1 MNGFTVL
8 DGSLVQTPVISDSKW
23 RLVGVIAA
31 GVGDGIDLHW
41 QHDGDG
47 RVAVWRV
54 SNMTIQSGF
63 VTTVVHD
70 TGWKIRA
77 VGDFD
82 RDGISDYIW
91 RHDVDGRL
99 SVWLVQSMGHT
110 LELGA
115 VPDANWHLVGPR

>member
-1 MNGFTVL
+1 
-8 DGSLVQTPVISDSKW
+8 
-23 RLVGVIAA
+23 
-31 GVGDGIDLHW
+31 
-41 QHDGDG
+41 
-47 RVAVWRV
+47 
-54 SNMTIQSGF
+54 

-99 SVWLVQSMGHT
+99 SVWLVH
-110 LELGA
+110 A
-115 VPDANWHLVGPR
+115 